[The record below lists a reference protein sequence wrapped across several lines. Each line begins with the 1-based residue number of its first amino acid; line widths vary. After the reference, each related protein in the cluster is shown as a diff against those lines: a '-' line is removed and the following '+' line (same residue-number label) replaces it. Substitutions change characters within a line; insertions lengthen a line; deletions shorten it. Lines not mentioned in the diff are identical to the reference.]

1 MAAKPAPGSRPRQLR
16 LKDRQAAR
24 ASLVRVIRDYD
35 RRAPADALVT
45 QQFRATCA
53 SLRLLLDFDRAA
65 EADALA
71 ARLAELEGRLAA
83 LPGAGR

>member
-16 LKDRQAAR
+16 LNTRAAAR
-24 ASLVRVIRDYD
+24 ASLSRVLRDFD
-35 RRAPADALVT
+35 RQEASPRATAK
-45 QQFRATCA
+45 FRATCA
-53 SLRLLLDFDRAA
+53 ALRLLLDFDRAA

-71 ARLAELEGRLAA
+71 ARLAELEERLAA